1 MIFRTPQIGTPEQL
15 ALEKIDEIR
24 QGLKHALQTPKRWT
38 GFLRRNLLARAIQ
51 GSNSIEGYNVT
62 IDEAVAVVEREE
74 VDTDSETRAALEGYR
89 MALTYVMQLSDD
101 RHFVLNE
108 ELIRGLH
115 YMMLSYDVTK
125 NPGRWRPGPIFVRRE
140 PSGERM
146 YEGPD
151 AEAVPALMRELI
163 EAVAVHPPPGHVVV
177 RAAMAH
183 LNLVMIH
190 PFSDGNGRMGRALQT
205 LVLARDGI
213 LSPPFSSIEEYLG
226 AKSNTDA
233 YYDVLRTVGAGT
245 WQPERDATPW
255 LKFCLMA
262 HLQQALTVARRMREY
277 ARLWSELEAELGRR
291 KLDERMIDALYEA
304 ALGFRVRSARYRAAA
319 EISNQVAAKDLRALV
334 QHGLLVPKGEKKGRT
349 YAAAPRADCHPRW
362 DPRAQGIDGGGPAGT
377 AQPAAVS
384 ARARSASAA
393 GRVWHNRPR
402 GPTIRAGGRP

>member
-1 MIFRTPQIGTPEQL
+1 MIFRTPQIGTSEQL

-51 GSNSIEGYNVT
+51 GSTSIEGYNVT

-125 NPGRWRPGPIFVRRE
+125 NPGRWRPGPIFVRRD

-163 EAVAVHPPPGHVVV
+163 EAVAVPPPSGHVVV

-190 PFSDGNGRMGRALQT
+190 PFSGGNGRMGRALQT

-226 AKSNTDA
+226 AKSNTDT

-262 HLQQALTVARRMREY
+262 HLQQALTVARECASTPGCGASSRQS
-277 ARLWSELEAELGRR
+277 WPGGNST
-291 KLDERMIDALYEA
+291 
-304 ALGFRVRSARYRAAA
+304 SA
-319 EISNQVAAKDLRALV
+319 
-334 QHGLLVPKGEKKGRT
+334 
-349 YAAAPRADCHPRW
+349 
-362 DPRAQGIDGGGPAGT
+362 
-377 AQPAAVS
+377 
-384 ARARSASAA
+384 
-393 GRVWHNRPR
+393 
-402 GPTIRAGGRP
+402 

>member
-1 MIFRTPQIGTPEQL
+1 
-15 ALEKIDEIR
+15 
-24 QGLKHALQTPKRWT
+24 
-38 GFLRRNLLARAIQ
+38 
-51 GSNSIEGYNVT
+51 
-62 IDEAVAVVEREE
+62 
-74 VDTDSETRAALEGYR
+74 
-89 MALTYVMQLSDD
+89 
-101 RHFVLNE
+101 
-108 ELIRGLH
+108 
-115 YMMLSYDVTK
+115 
-125 NPGRWRPGPIFVRRE
+125 
-140 PSGERM
+140 M

-151 AEAVPALMRELI
+151 AEAVPGLMRELV
-163 EAVAVHPPPGHVVV
+163 EAVAVHPPLGHVVV

-245 WQPERDATPW
+245 WHPERDATPW

-277 ARLWSELEAELGRR
+277 ARLWSELEAELSRR

-319 EISNQVAAKDLRALV
+319 EISSQVAAKDLRALV
-334 QHGLLVPKGEKKGRT
+334 QQGLLVPKGEKKGRT
-349 YAAAPRADCHPRW
+349 YVAAPALIGIRDGTREPKVALAD
-362 DPRAQGIDGGGPAGT
+362 
-377 AQPAAVS
+377 VL
-384 ARARSASAA
+384 
-393 GRVWHNRPR
+393 R
-402 GPTIRAGGRP
+402 GQLTLPL